1 MMQVPGVGPVVT
13 ETLDPSKTTLV
24 LCHHGVRSFRA
35 ASFLAQQ
42 VGMLF
47 VGRRSF
53 PGYPIHAAMHA
64 DLSTACPESLTN
76 VLFVVMQ
83 GFEDVRN
90 ISGGIDAY
98 SRVADSSVPL
108 Y

>member
-1 MMQVPGVGPVVT
+1 MLNEAGNGQEDLQLLDVREEHEESIASLPGFKLMPLSRFQEWGPVVT
-13 ETLDPSKTTLV
+13 EMLDPSKTTLV
-24 LCHHGVRSFRA
+24 LCHHGMRSFRA

-42 VGMLF
+42 
-47 VGRRSF
+47 
-53 PGYPIHAAMHA
+53 
-64 DLSTACPESLTN
+64 E
-76 VLFVVMQ
+76 
-83 GFEDVRN
+83 FEDVRN